1 MQQIFIFSAILA
13 VTFAAPGYLGYD
25 VYVPQG
31 KSTLTSSSHVIDHG
45 STHVLHAPVLAAH
58 EVEYHVP
65 SGKTTVT
72 KSSQVVNHG
81 STHVLHTPVLAAHE
95 VEYHVPLGKTTVTK
109 SSQIVNH
116 GNTEVVHAPIVHTPV
131 VHAPVIHA
139 PVVSAPVVQAA
150 VYSSYSAPIVT
161 YRTPDSAVSHHSS
174 TVHETL
180 PVVNSLPVYASYH

>member
-1 MQQIFIFSAILA
+1 MA
-13 VTFAAPGYLGYD
+13 VSLAAPGYIGYNA
-25 VYVPQG
+25 YVPLG
-31 KSTLTSSSHVIDHG
+31 KSTLTSSSHVVDHG

-109 SSQIVNH
+109 SSQVVNH
-116 GNTEVVHAPIVHTPV
+116 GNTEV

-139 PVVSAPVVQAA
+139 PVVSAPVVHAP

-180 PVVNSLPVYASYH
+180 PVVNSLPLYASYH